1 MCVNVIHEGTQM
13 DIAESV
19 ISASISVST
28 EKLTVRQIAKK
39 CRDITTIKNEK
50 YPLLSDRETARPS
63 NFVFFL
69 FDIVAVL
76 LRHSVPLALV

>member
-1 MCVNVIHEGTQM
+1 M